1 MEAIIS
7 NVQKEMAEVNFH
19 DFINEG
25 LRDAKNGKLIEF
37 DDAFEELEKRYSA
50 NR

>member
-7 NVQKEMAEVNFH
+7 NVQKKETEFDFH

-25 LRDAKNGKLIEF
+25 LKDVKNGKLISF

-50 NR
+50 NG